1 MSYPTLRGPDDP
13 GEPQP
18 SDPTPVPTDQEG
30 QFLPPPPRGGGV
42 PGWVRVAAILAAVA
56 VAGAAALAYRSYHRQ
71 RVLREGVARARTLMR
86 ADTFA
91 GYRDAAQLLEPL
103 ARLDPVEAGA
113 LRALALAMLFA
124 DYREARAADQ
134 AEALLVEPGRAVQV
148 PDEAQLAYAAL
159 ALGRQEAGTAASF
172 ALRARGPMGL
182 ALQART
188 SLLAGNLGA
197 AAEPLARAV
206 EEDPTFPAALG
217 LRGDVQRRS
226 GMPADAR
233 KAYQDALAASP
244 LHPRSAY
251 GLAKLA
257 LGGQADPAQA
267 REALSRILDDRQGT
281 PANERARAALLLA
294 ALLGRTGDRAGA
306 TAALD
311 RAGLDPGARGWM
323 ERAVAELELAR
334 GGYHVVGGAPAGLL
348 SASDDDPYVP
358 PPPPPPRTEPARPQ
372 PKKAAIVAKKPV
384 PKKAAVKKGKAARA
398 SKAAKKKVAAKKVA
412 KKKAKPAAKKKPA
425 KKVEPRRSAG

>member
-1 MSYPTLRGPDDP
+1 MPYPTLRGPDDP

-18 SDPTPVPTDQEG
+18 SDPTPVPTDLEG
-30 QFLPPPPRGGGV
+30 EVLPPPPRGGGV

-71 RVLREGVARARTLMR
+71 RVLRDGIARARTLLR
-86 ADTFA
+86 ADTYA
-91 GYRDAAQLLEPL
+91 GYRDGARLLEPL
-103 ARLDPVEAGA
+103 AKLDPVEAGA
-113 LRALALAMLFA
+113 LRGFALAMLFA
-124 DYREARAADQ
+124 DYREARAAQ
-134 AEALLVEPGRAVQV
+134 EAEALLVEPGRAAQV
-148 PDEAQLAYAAL
+148 PDEAQLAYSAM

-206 EEDPTFPAALG
+206 EEDPTFPAALA

-226 GMPADAR
+226 GMAADAR

-244 LHPRSAY
+244 LHPRAAY

-257 LGGQADPAQA
+257 LAGQAEAAQA
-267 REALSRILDDRQGT
+267 RESLTRILDDREGT
-281 PANERARAALLLA
+281 PPNERARAALFLA
-294 ALLGRTGDRAGA
+294 ALQARAGDRPGA
-306 TAALD
+306 AAALD

-323 ERAVAELELAR
+323 ERAVAELDLAR
-334 GGYHVVGGAPAGLL
+334 GAYRVVGGAPAGLL

-358 PPPPPPRTEPARPQ
+358 PPQPPPRAEPARPQ
-372 PKKAAIVAKKPV
+372 PKAAAAPARAKAKLTKKQVAK
-384 PKKAAVKKGKAARA
+384 A
-398 SKAAKKKVAAKKVA
+398 
-412 KKKAKPAAKKKPA
+412 KAKAKKKPA
-425 KKVEPRRSAG
+425 KKQVAKSKAKAKAKPKPKTAAKKSPAAKPSE